1 VLLHK
6 LCVPSVKYVDTYNVL
21 FQEKHPTEHVKSK
34 CHVEEVPISN
44 GINKRFRDGT
54 FVEERSFSSSIQ
66 HDALQSIKSEML
78 DHGFHYVTP
87 RKPRKSDGYLR
98 YRRRRLIGGFVY
110 VAHADYYMLL
120 RAFAKLAEIDV
131 RIMHISVLKLERRL
145 ALIEER
151 IERSLNTLKNLSNET
166 KDELDPATL

>member
-1 VLLHK
+1 
-6 LCVPSVKYVDTYNVL
+6 
-21 FQEKHPTEHVKSK
+21 
-34 CHVEEVPISN
+34 
-44 GINKRFRDGT
+44 
-54 FVEERSFSSSIQ
+54 
-66 HDALQSIKSEML
+66 ML

-166 KDELDPATL
+166 KDELDPAAL